1 MGDNRGNPSDSGGLV
16 ASKKSRVRDFVF
28 SQSGFLIAFIVVLSI
43 AITMVNRNFIKPQ
56 NILNV
61 LGQISIVGIVAVGV
75 GLILISGD
83 FDISVGSQI
92 SLDGAILA
100 ILMTRTGSILL
111 PVVVVLITGLVLGFI
126 NGIIVAKSKC
136 ASFIITL
143 GTRAAYH
150 GFVLVATKGRN
161 FPLQGMFETLGR
173 GKLGF
178 IPIPIVIF
186 FLVLIFAY
194 FLLKYTRFGRTLYA
208 VGGNR
213 TAAYL
218 SGVNVDTMKI
228 AVYSLCGLLVAL
240 ASMTLISKLGASYPN
255 TGDGYELQALAAVVV
270 GGTSL
275 WGGKGTALGL
285 FLGVV
290 IFGVMSNS
298 LNMMN
303 VSPYFRE
310 VFIGGI
316 FIVATILSRI
326 GEMKK

>member
-1 MGDNRGNPSDSGGLV
+1 MGENVNNSGDELLV
-16 ASKKSRVRDFVF
+16 SSSRKSKVRDFVF
-28 SQSGFLIAFIVVLSI
+28 SQSGFLIAFIIVLSI

-56 NILNV
+56 NIINV

-92 SLDGAILA
+92 SLNGAVLA

-111 PVVVVLITGLVLGFI
+111 PVIVVVFLGAGLGFI
-126 NGIIVAKSKC
+126 NGVIVSKSKC

-150 GFVLVATKGRN
+150 GLVLVATKGRN

-173 GKLGF
+173 GKLGV

-186 FLVLIFAY
+186 FIVLVFAY
-194 FLLKYTRFGRTLYA
+194 LLLKYTRFGRTLYA

-218 SGVNVDTMKI
+218 SGVNVDVIKI
-228 AVYSLCGLLVAL
+228 AVYTLCGLLVSL
-240 ASMTLISKLGASYPN
+240 AAMTLISKLGASYPN
-255 TGDGYELQALAAVVV
+255 TGDGYELEALAAVVV

-316 FIVATILSRI
+316 IIVATILSRI
-326 GEMKK
+326 GEMRK

>member
-1 MGDNRGNPSDSGGLV
+1 MSAELDRNSDIP
-16 ASKKSRVRDFVF
+16 ANKFERKNKVREFLM
-28 SQSGFLIAFIVVLSI
+28 SQSGFLIAFIVLLSI
-43 AITMVNRNFIKPQ
+43 AITIVNRNFIKPQ

-61 LGQISIVGIVAVGV
+61 LGQISIVGIVSVGV
-75 GLILISGD
+75 GFVLISGD

-92 SLDGAILA
+92 SLVGAIMAQVLTA
-100 ILMTRTGSILL
+100 THNIFLMIVTVFLL
-111 PVVVVLITGLVLGFI
+111 GAVLGAV
-126 NGIIVAKSKC
+126 NGLIVSKSKC

-150 GFVLVATKGRN
+150 GLVLVATKGRN
-161 FPLQGMFETLGR
+161 FPMQGMFETLGR
-173 GKLGF
+173 GKISF
-178 IPIPIVIF
+178 IPIPIIVF
-186 FLVLIFAY
+186 FLVLLFA
-194 FLLKYTRFGRTLYA
+194 FAVLRYTRFGRTLYA
-208 VGGNR
+208 IGGNR

-218 SGVNVDTMKI
+218 SGVNIDAVKI
-228 AVYSLCGLLVAL
+228 YVYTLCGVLVAL
-240 ASMTLISKLGASYPN
+240 ASLTLISKLGASYPN
-255 TGDGYELQALAAVVV
+255 TGDGYELSALAAVVV

-303 VSPYFRE
+303 VSPYFRD

-316 FIVATILSRI
+316 IIVAAVLSRL
-326 GEMKK
+326 GEK

>member
-1 MGDNRGNPSDSGGLV
+1 MVRNSEKKNPF
-16 ASKKSRVRDFVF
+16 KEFVF
-28 SQSGFLIAFIVVLSI
+28 SQSGFLIVFIVVLST

-56 NILNV
+56 NIINV
-61 LGQISIVGIVAVGV
+61 LGQISIVGIVSVGV
-75 GLILISGD
+75 GLVLISGD

-92 SLDGAILA
+92 SLVGAIMAQVLTTTGNVVLT
-100 ILMTRTGSILL
+100 IL
-111 PVVVVLITGLVLGFI
+111 VVVLLGAVLGAV
-126 NGIIVAKSKC
+126 NGVIVAKSKV

-150 GFVLVATKGRN
+150 GLVLVATKGRN

-173 GKLGF
+173 GKISF
-178 IPIPIVIF
+178 IPIPIIVF
-186 FLVLIFAY
+186 FLVLIFA
-194 FLLKYTRFGRTLYA
+194 FALLRYTRFGRTLYA
-208 VGGNR
+208 IGGNR

-218 SGVNVDTMKI
+218 SGVNVDALKI
-228 AVYSLCGLLVAL
+228 LVYAFCGVLVSL
-240 ASMTLISKLGASYPN
+240 ASLTLISKLGASYPN
-255 TGDGYELQALAAVVV
+255 TGDGYELEALAAVVV

-275 WGGKGTALGL
+275 WGGKGTALGF

-303 VSPYFRE
+303 VSPYFRD

-316 FIVATILSRI
+316 IIVAAILSRL
-326 GEMKK
+326 GELRK